1 MKACLLEWLCNLPRV
16 RALYFIQFDDGFCL
30 LCLSQGVEFFDEKL
44 NALFMAW
51 LLDHGIYPVST
62 FYLYHVL
69 VHCMSYWYLTLWHVG
84 WWWLVN
90 TMVANT
96 SGSRA
101 GQPFCWLFTFFDLK
115 DFEGNLRGLSGRT
128 VERVS
133 WVGRMPWTVADRER
147 W

>member
-1 MKACLLEWLCNLPRV
+1 MVNLDTNESVVARVVVQLPRV

-69 VHCMSYWYLTLWHVG
+69 VHCMSY
-84 WWWLVN
+84 
-90 TMVANT
+90 
-96 SGSRA
+96 
-101 GQPFCWLFTFFDLK
+101 
-115 DFEGNLRGLSGRT
+115 
-128 VERVS
+128 
-133 WVGRMPWTVADRER
+133 
-147 W
+147 